1 MNTAGRELR
10 SRASLAKRISVPPTH
25 RKVDA
30 MNRHRTTTLVAILAT
45 TMLTAVT
52 ASYAQLPGS
61 DSTAATIGEDSPLLT
76 NERVGVKPIKV
87 SNLRPRDARGLN
99 VFEPPKAETV
109 PFEGFVYDW
118 GAAFTQQFQML
129 EHANTR
135 DTSAA
140 RRLIEIGKGYNNENA
155 NLYFDAQLARG
166 IRMEMTAY
174 LSSRHHSETWVKDGY
189 LLVDGSPWD
198 VEVLDN
204 LMKYLTLKVGHFEIN
219 YGDMHFKRS
228 DNGQTIHNPLVGNL
242 IMDAFTTEIG
252 AEAYLRSQGFMLM
265 VGATGGEI
273 RGQVSRPKD
282 RAPSYLAKAGF
293 DRQFAP
299 NARVRLTGSY
309 YTTDKS
315 VNNTLYSGSRAGS
328 RYYLVVE
335 PTTATEA
342 AQAWSGDLQP
352 GFRSEVTAWV
362 VNPFV
367 KLWDLELFGNIEQ
380 AEGRAATEATERSW
394 NQYAGEAVYRLFGE
408 QVWVAGRYNVADGR
422 LAGMANDVEI
432 ERIQI
437 GGGWFITPS
446 LGLKA
451 EYVRQEYRDF
461 PTTDIRYGGRF
472 EGAMIEGVVA
482 F

>member
-1 MNTAGRELR
+1 MDRTRTTLFATL
-10 SRASLAKRISVPPTH
+10 ASL
-25 RKVDA
+25 
-30 MNRHRTTTLVAILAT
+30 
-45 TMLTAVT
+45 MLTALAWAP
-52 ASYAQLPGS
+52 ASHAQIAVGS
-61 DSTAATIGEDSPLLT
+61 DTLTATIGDDSPLLN
-76 NERVGVKPIKV
+76 NERTGVKPIKIQH
-87 SNLRPRDARGLN
+87 LRPRDARGLN
-99 VFEPPKAETV
+99 VFEPPKVETV

-135 DTSAA
+135 DTTAS

-166 IRMEMTAY
+166 LRMEMTAY

-189 LLVDGSPWD
+189 LLVDGSPW
-198 VEVLDN
+198 ENAVLDN
-204 LMKYLTLKVGHFEIN
+204 LMSYLTLRVGHFEIN

-228 DNGQTIHNPLVGNL
+228 DNGQTMYNPLIGNL

-252 AEAYLRSQGFMLM
+252 AEAYLRSQGYMLM

-273 RGQVSRPKD
+273 RGQVTRPND

-293 DRQFAP
+293 DRQLTP
-299 NARVRLTGSY
+299 DARVRLTGSL
-309 YTTDKS
+309 YTTEKS

-328 RYYLVVE
+328 RYYLVLE
-335 PTTATEA
+335 NTTATEA
-342 AQAWSGDLQP
+342 AQAWSGDIQP

-367 KLWDLELFGNIEQ
+367 KLWDLELFGNIEE
-380 AEGRAATEATERSW
+380 AKGRAATEATERTW

-408 QVWVAGRYNVADGR
+408 QMWVAGRYNVAQGR
-422 LAGMANDVEI
+422 LAGMADDVEL
-432 ERIQI
+432 ERIQL
-437 GGGWFITPS
+437 GGGWFITPN

-461 PTTDIRYGGRF
+461 PAADIRHGGRF
-472 EGAMIEGVVA
+472 EGAMVEGVIA